1 MDNKNTDKN
10 NFEYITINNYDQ
22 IVLQENTLLVMDFDD
37 TIIHYPY
44 IDSNWWGDT
53 STEYAKKDPET
64 AEIKTYNDWMEII
77 IKHKARMLDAEEFN
91 KLLLLVK
98 NTNSTIVIV
107 TARHTRLTRLT
118 YNELKDCGIYNDIEQ
133 VYFSNKKGSAIK
145 QIKHN
150 HKHIVFV
157 DDKISNIDHVK
168 YYNPEATVYHINH
181 INL

>member
-1 MDNKNTDKN
+1 MNDYYTK
-10 NFEYITINNYDQ
+10 ITNYDQ
-22 IVLQENTLLVMDFDD
+22 IVLQDDTLLVMDFDE

-44 IDSNWWGDT
+44 INSNWWGDT

-64 AEIKTYNDWMEII
+64 AEIKTYNDWMDIV
-77 IKHKARMLDAEEFN
+77 IKHKARMLDEEEFN

-107 TARHTRLTRLT
+107 TARHNRLTRLT

-133 VYFSNKKGSAIK
+133 VYFSNKKGITIK

-157 DDKISNIDHVK
+157 DDKLSNINDVK
-168 YYNPEATVYHINH
+168 YYNSHAVVYHMNH